1 MICADGLAAV
11 AEFEAENGTLSD
23 AERAAARQVLIDAGV
38 WALHEQSLAGGIR
51 PIVPV
56 VVLAQAWRGTQHVN
70 LSWLLR
76 GCQVT
81 PDTEELG
88 KAAGAIC
95 GRASTSDVIDGLVVV
110 TALRRDALVVTS
122 DPQYLQHLA
131 SSLHSM
137 LTVHV
142 V

>member
-1 MICADGLAAV
+1 MSRVLYDTGALLAA
-11 AEFEAENGTLSD
+11 
-23 AERAAARQVLIDAGV
+23 ERRHRGL

-56 VVLAQAWRGTQHVN
+56 VVLAQAWRGTPHAN
-70 LSWLLR
+70 LSRLLR

-95 GRASTSDVIDGLVVV
+95 GRAGTSDVIDGLVVV
-110 TALRRDALVVTS
+110 TALRLDALVVTS
-122 DPQYLQHLA
+122 DPPDLQHLA
-131 SSLHSM
+131 ASLHSK
-137 LTVHV
+137 LALYAV
-142 V
+142 